1 MNTEKLLLENWR
13 ILPLDKQK
21 EVLEFIQSLKAKA
34 TSKPRKNIKGMWAN
48 LKFEITE
55 QEITEAKQEM
65 WQNFPKDIE
74 L

>member
-13 ILPLDKQK
+13 VLPLDKQK
-21 EVLEFIQSLKAKA
+21 EVLEFIQNLKAKA
-34 TSKPRKNIKGMWAN
+34 TSKPLKSIKGMWAN

-55 QEITEAKQEM
+55 KEITEAKQEM
-65 WQNFPKDIE
+65 WGNFPKDIE